1 MMQKSKIVKIFEKI
15 NNVFGNLSN
24 HLILLLIF
32 LISSSVILRY
42 VFSIGFTWLQDL
54 YIWIHAS
61 IILFGIAYTLNKDAH
76 VRIDI
81 LYRSLSKLNKKKI
94 NFVGAI
100 IFGLPISY
108 FIVTD
113 GFEYFYRSFLIS
125 EDSKE
130 TGGLPNIFI
139 LKFIIF
145 FMGVLLTIE
154 ILNKIIKFF
163 RKND

>member
-1 MMQKSKIVKIFEKI
+1 MMQKSKILKIFEKI
-15 NNVFGNLSN
+15 NNVFGNFSN
-24 HLILLLIF
+24 YLILLLIF